1 MEPSGLKERSSLTSF
16 RGVATLYPKLYGSTS
31 GGRIGN
37 ANPTSAHRDDGLLFQ
52 VGCVARQQVGDE
64 RNTAFGGY
72 VRQMDQT
79 TARNILHENEL
90 AEIAVNGDED
100 APLVGG
106 DPQ

>member
-1 MEPSGLKERSSLTSF
+1 M
-16 RGVATLYPKLYGSTS
+16 
-31 GGRIGN
+31 
-37 ANPTSAHRDDGLLFQ
+37 
-52 VGCVARQQVGDE
+52 ARQQVGDE